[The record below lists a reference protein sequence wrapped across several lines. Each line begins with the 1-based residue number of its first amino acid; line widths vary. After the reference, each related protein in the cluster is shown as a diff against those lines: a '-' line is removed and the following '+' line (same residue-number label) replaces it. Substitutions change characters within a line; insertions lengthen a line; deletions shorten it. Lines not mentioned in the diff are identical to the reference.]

1 MSSTLRKL
9 LQLEGLL
16 SELSCS
22 RIEDEIGKLPFISNV
37 LINPLT
43 SRAIIEL
50 REEVQDKVLL
60 NELNKAIIKV
70 EDNIKVKEISR
81 STFYNESTEKDD
93 NILDETINIEENYE
107 NDPIDNNSNKNYLR
121 KQRKIEVIPIRN
133 WLNNKITMLNLITFV
148 LSVICFFMAIFGKK
162 ENLNIL
168 FMLSYVLI
176 SWNLLVFGLISMA
189 KNKILDENIF
199 IFIATLGIFFLGF
212 KIEAICVLYVYF
224 FKNYCEGFLIKNIK
238 KSFVNHFDNVLNLN
252 VFIEEDHL
260 VPSNYQSIKVG
271 DTVLVRP
278 NETILFDGVVT
289 KGASKIDESLITGD
303 LELRTIKERD
313 KIFAG
318 SINKIED
325 IEIKV
330 IKTINDSMF
339 FKFVNSTKA
348 SLEATIEN
356 NYIKNYLNDFGIF
369 ILVLSLMFISFPY
382 ISHIEEITL
391 WVYRGFLIMILISQ
405 SYLSKY
411 TTLLICK
418 AIMRAHKNGI
428 RINNA
433 NPFFILNKLG
443 VAIFEKTNTLTDGN
457 IEVSKIVPFGY
468 TSEEMMLEYAT
479 YAELFSNHS
488 IAKCIISAFRRRS
501 PNSIIDKSRIRSF
514 EEFPGKGVRIYL
526 GDRYIYVG
534 NYKLMNQ
541 FDINSANASE
551 IGTIIHVAI
560 NQNYAGY
567 MVISDKIKASAPK
580 AVNDLKNLGVKRI
593 AMLTGDNKA
602 VSEYVGKILNIEEIY
617 TELLPEEK
625 NTIIKTIAQTTKR
638 NKNIAFISYGSN
650 NTYIEDLVDISI
662 GIGGYYLDDDSYGES
677 TLVMSSD
684 LNKVTEIINI
694 SKKLKKSLIKS
705 FILVSVFK
713 IIVICFSVIV
723 GINMIKVM
731 GLEFLISM
739 IILIAASKSIK
750 ID

>member
-93 NILDETINIEENYE
+93 NILDETVNIDENYE
-107 NDPIDNNSNKNYLR
+107 NNPIDNSNNKNYLR
-121 KQRKIEVIPIRN
+121 KQRKIEVIPFRN
-133 WLNNKITMLNLITFV
+133 WLDNKIIILNLITFV

>member
-81 STFYNESTEKDD
+81 STFYNESAEKDD
-93 NILDETINIEENYE
+93 NILDETINIDEINE
-107 NDPIDNNSNKNYLR
+107 NDPIDNNSNKNHLR

-133 WLNNKITMLNLITFV
+133 WLNNKITILNLITFV
-148 LSVICFFMAIFGKK
+148 LSVICFFMAIFGNK

-168 FMLSYVLI
+168 FMLSYVFI

-224 FKNYCEGFLIKNIK
+224 LKNCSEGFLIRNIK

-348 SLEATIEN
+348 SLESTIEN
-356 NYIKNYLNDFGIF
+356 NFIKNYLNDFGIF

-418 AIMRAHKNGI
+418 AIMGAHKNGI

-617 TELLPEEK
+617 TELLPIEK

-638 NKNIAFISYGSN
+638 NKNIAFIGYGSN

-731 GLEFLISM
+731 GLELLISM

-750 ID
+750 FD